1 MEMKRENQEVLTD
14 KVRVL
19 FFKLF
24 EAAQYQEAFSFLD
37 KYTQTQPLPQD
48 MIDFIMAA
56 FVEPNLAEIKSNLA
70 ANRHL
75 LGYPVDAEE
84 LNYYILPS
92 ETGFN
97 FILDLSLRRLI
108 KIKNEFTDE
117 LNEIVKNSDKF
128 SDYSV
133 LLKSGIDIINPFS
146 LAQELKKI
154 NRNLY
159 IVVGS
164 ETEAFLQMK
173 KYSQEEVDNIRLFPD
188 VLDFEKHFL
197 NTEDYFPR
205 NIIKYDDSPVNQLAE
220 VRERIHAYR
229 LARKCGKRPLLSI
242 GIPSAERGM
251 FALSNILHTLKTP
264 FDYEIEVVLSDNAS
278 TTLPEYYELIKAMPD
293 SRLVYHR
300 NDSNLGYHGNVKKL
314 IELARAKYLLF
325 NCDTDVLKLD
335 RLDEI
340 LMIIRD
346 ANQEYSQIKI
356 DLENRWNGNYVESAY
371 ETIRLFSFQSNYL
384 FGNIFNIDLVKNG
397 GFLNYL
403 DEQAENSEFILNY
416 YHMAIDLFL
425 EGFGRTYV
433 IKDMVVDEYQGE
445 TPYLVGRK
453 FIYAEQ
459 DEFED
464 FENFT
469 QKYNSEYMTTGMSKR
484 QRINGYK
491 IGRNK
496 VQNLHQAYTI
506 AGRTAQHISCAK
518 LLRDIFY
525 HNERIKEFSMAYV
538 KLYQKTLAM
547 IALNT
552 GYNYAETDLE
562 NAEIIQKI
570 RQAMI
575 YIEKENEQF
584 YQMLEGLDGIDLKLL
599 QEGMQKIYNDFE
611 ETLNLFLMKRFL
623 SFPIF

>member
-1 MEMKRENQEVLTD
+1 MEMKRAEQEILTD

-24 EAAQYQEAFSFLD
+24 EAAQYQKAFVFLH
-37 KYTQTQPLPQD
+37 KYSQTQPLPQD
-48 MIDFIMAA
+48 IIDFIMAA
-56 FVEPNLAEIKSNLA
+56 FVEPNLVEIKGNVA
-70 ANRHL
+70 ANGHL
-75 LGYPVDAEE
+75 LERPVGAEG

-92 ETGFN
+92 EAGFN
-97 FILDLSLRRLI
+97 FILDLALRRLI
-108 KIKNEFTDE
+108 EIKNEFTDE
-117 LNEIVKNSDKF
+117 INAIVQSADKF

-133 LLKSGIDIINPFS
+133 LLKGKENIINFFS

-159 IVVGS
+159 VVIGS
-164 ETEAFLQMK
+164 EWEALLQMK

-188 VLDFEKHFL
+188 LFDFEKHFL

-229 LARKCGKRPLLSI
+229 LAHKCGKRPLLSI

-251 FALSNILHTLKTP
+251 FALSNILHTLKAP

-278 TTLPEYYELIKAMPD
+278 TTLPEYYELIKTMPD

-346 ANQEYSQIKI
+346 AGQEYSQIKT
-356 DLENRWNGNYVESAY
+356 DFENQWGGNYVESAY
-371 ETIRLFSFQSNYL
+371 DTIKLFSFQSNYL

-403 DEQAENSEFILNY
+403 DEQAQNSEFILNY

-469 QKYNSEYMTTGMSKR
+469 QKYNSEYMTTGLSKR

-496 VQNLHQAYTI
+496 VQNLHRAYTI

-525 HNERIKEFSMAYV
+525 NDERIEEFSIAYV
-538 KLYQKTLAM
+538 KLYRKTLVM

-552 GYNYAETDLE
+552 DCNYAETDLE
-562 NAEIIQKI
+562 NTEIIQKI
-570 RQAMI
+570 RQAMA

-584 YQMLEGLDGIDLKLL
+584 YQMLEGLGGIDLKSLK
-599 QEGMQKIYNDFE
+599 ESMREIYDHFE
-611 ETLNLFLMKRFL
+611 RKVNLVLTERFA
-623 SFPIF
+623 

>member
-1 MEMKRENQEVLTD
+1 MEMERGVQEELKD
-14 KVRVL
+14 KVRML

-24 EAAQYQEAFSFLD
+24 EASQYQEAFVFLH
-37 KYTQTQPLPQD
+37 KYTQTEPLPQD

-56 FVEPNLAEIKSNLA
+56 FVEPNLAEIKSNIA
-70 ANRHL
+70 ANSHL
-75 LGYPVDAEE
+75 LGCPVDAEG

-92 ETGFN
+92 EAGFN
-97 FILDLSLRRLI
+97 FILDLALGRLI
-108 KIKNEFTDE
+108 EIKNEFADE
-117 LNEIVKNSDKF
+117 MNEIVQRSDKF

-133 LLKSGIDIINPFS
+133 LLKSRKDIINPFS
-146 LAQELKKI
+146 FAQELKKI

-159 IVVGS
+159 TVIGP
-164 ETEAFLQMK
+164 EAEAFLQIK
-173 KYSQEEVDNIRLFPD
+173 KYSQEEVKNIRLFPD
-188 VLDFEKHFL
+188 LLGFEKHFL

-205 NIIKYDDSPVNQLAE
+205 NIIKYDDSPINQLAE

-278 TTLPEYYELIKAMPD
+278 TTLPEYYELIKTMPD
-293 SRLVYHR
+293 SRVVYHR

-335 RLDEI
+335 KLDEI

-346 ANQEYSQIKI
+346 AGQEYSQIKM
-356 DLENRWNGNYVESAY
+356 DLGNRWDGHYVESAY
-371 ETIRLFSFQSNYL
+371 DTIKLFSFQSNYL
-384 FGNIFNIDLVKNG
+384 FGNIFNIDLAKSS

-433 IKDMVVDEYQGE
+433 IKDMVVDEYPGE

-496 VQNLHQAYTI
+496 VQNLHRAYTI

-518 LLRDIFY
+518 LLKDIFY
-525 HNERIKEFSMAYV
+525 NNEHIEEFIIAYV

-584 YQMLEGLDGIDLKLL
+584 YQMLEELGGIDLKSL
-599 QEGMQKIYNDFE
+599 QGSMREIYNDFE
-611 ETLNLFLMKRFL
+611 GKVNLVLTERFA
-623 SFPIF
+623 